1 MTQMS
6 SRVWFHDFGSAF
18 GNSTRP
24 LAWFDIIRMLSAMTL
39 RKRPTHTPPLQNV
52 KASQVKSSQVK
63 SSLASGKSIE
73 NGNIF

>member
-52 KASQVKSSQVK
+52 IKASQEIKSSQVK
-63 SSLASGKSIE
+63 FRFRKV
-73 NGNIF
+73 N

>member
-18 GNSTRP
+18 GISTRP

-52 KASQVKSSQVK
+52 RQVKSSQVK
-63 SSLASGKSIE
+63 SGLVSGKSIE